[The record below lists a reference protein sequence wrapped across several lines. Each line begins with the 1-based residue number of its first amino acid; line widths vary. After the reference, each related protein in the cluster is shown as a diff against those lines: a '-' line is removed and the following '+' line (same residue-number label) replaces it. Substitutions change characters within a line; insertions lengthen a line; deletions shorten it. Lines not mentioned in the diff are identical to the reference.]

1 MTGRSLRSRFL
12 TFLIIW
18 GIVIFGLLVAAGA
31 MHLSLLSKRWR
42 LNFTFPVVAASLF
55 TAFGVLVVRRVLSPF
70 RIMRERLADVREGR
84 SARLDGEYPSEVEP
98 LVGDLNAMLDERDER
113 VKRAVAR
120 AGDLAHGLKTPLA
133 VLAHEIERAD
143 AAGQPELADSMR
155 QQVRRMRRHIESHL
169 AQTRVTAAAVPQNAR
184 ANVATAVH
192 ALVRTMERIYAERA
206 LTFDIVVVPDV
217 TVHAVHEDLEEML
230 GNLLDNG
237 CKWARSRVRLS
248 VEAAGDRVLVNVDD
262 DGPGLAAALHEQFFS
277 GACGP
282 MRPHLG
288 PALACRSFANSPT
301 RTAGRLLFGRRRS
314 AASAPSSRCAPINNN
329 CTPSSPF
336 LRVAWHVAYD
346 NLSPLSNRVP
356 RQSRFGMSSCFW
368 MARCSQRF
376 YLV

>member
-1 MTGRSLRSRFL
+1 MTKRSLRSRFL

-70 RIMRERLADVREGR
+70 RIMRERLAEVREGR

-143 AAGQPELADSMR
+143 AAGQPELAESMR

-169 AQTRVTAAAVPQNAR
+169 AQARVTAAAVPQNAR
-184 ANVATAVH
+184 ANVAAAAH

-206 LTFDIVVVPDV
+206 LTFDIVGVPDV

-262 DGPGLAAALHEQFFS
+262 DGPGLDAALHEQVLQRGARADEAAPGS
-277 GACGP
+277 GIGLSIVRELADAYGGSIAL
-282 MRPHLG
+282 RP
-288 PALACRSFANSPT
+288 
-301 RTAGRLLFGRRRS
+301 
-314 AASAPSSRCAPINNN
+314 
-329 CTPSSPF
+329 
-336 LRVAWHVAYD
+336 
-346 NLSPLSNRVP
+346 SPLGGLRAELTLRAN
-356 RQSRFGMSSCFW
+356 
-368 MARCSQRF
+368 
-376 YLV
+376 